1 MREQAPSLY
10 WSRTRASRKSRR
22 KQTLR
27 TQPLALLFC
36 LLLSSVLLLMNT
48 EHVSAQTPITTAKT
62 DIVAAFQ
69 SIQTAQRQG
78 ASNTDLV
85 PLITQLNTAL
95 QYEENA
101 TILEQQDP
109 NTCPGCHSAADA
121 DAIQS
126 INLSTNVSLQA
137 QRLGDEAQSASLR
150 RSALAYGLAL
160 TAATVAALGVVGAP
174 RLIRFIQKN
183 RLRRARIVYGE
194 DNPAR

>member
-1 MREQAPSLY
+1 MREQSPSLY

-48 EHVSAQTPITTAKT
+48 EHVSAQTPITTAKA
-62 DIVAAFQ
+62 DLVAAFQ

-78 ASNTDLV
+78 ASNTDIL
-85 PLITQLNTAL
+85 PLIAQLNTAL

-101 TILEQQDP
+101 TVLGQRDP
-109 NTCPGCHSAADA
+109 TDPLVSANAL
-121 DAIQS
+121 QS
-126 INLSTNVSLQA
+126 ISLSTNVSLQA

-150 RSALAYGLAL
+150 RSVIAYGLAL
-160 TAATVAALGVVGAP
+160 CAATIGALGVVGAP
-174 RLIRFIQKN
+174 RLIRLIRKS
-183 RLRRARIVYGE
+183 RLRRARIVYGGE
-194 DNPAR
+194 NPAR

>member
-1 MREQAPSLY
+1 L
-10 WSRTRASRKSRR
+10 RTR
-22 KQTLR
+22 
-27 TQPLALLFC
+27 PLALLFC
-36 LLLSSVLLLMNT
+36 ILLSSILLLMNT
-48 EHVSAQTPITTAKT
+48 EHASAGTDPITTART
-62 DIVAAFQ
+62 DLVAAFQ

-78 ASNTDLV
+78 ASNTDLL
-85 PLITQLNTAL
+85 PLIIQLNTAL

-101 TILEQQDP
+101 TALQQQDP
-109 NTCPGCHSAADA
+109 TDPTATAYA
-121 DAIQS
+121 LQS

-150 RSALAYGLAL
+150 RSVAYGLAL

>member
-1 MREQAPSLY
+1 M
-10 WSRTRASRKSRR
+10 RTR
-22 KQTLR
+22 
-27 TQPLALLFC
+27 PLALLFC
-36 LLLSSVLLLMNT
+36 ILLSSILLLMNT
-48 EHVSAQTPITTAKT
+48 EHASAGTDPITTART
-62 DIVAAFQ
+62 DLVAAFQ

-78 ASNTDLV
+78 APNTDLL
-85 PLITQLNTAL
+85 PLIIQLNTAL

-101 TILEQQDP
+101 TALQQQDP
-109 NTCPGCHSAADA
+109 TDPTATAYA
-121 DAIQS
+121 LQS

-150 RSALAYGLAL
+150 RSVIAYGLAL